1 MSGIAADFVFGEV
14 EIEVH
19 GCKDMAPLP
28 ATTEDHHPAMTDSAL
43 VLFSGGQDSTTCL
56 AWALDRYLHVETI
69 GFAYGQRHIV
79 ELDCRAPLRSAL
91 AAEWPGRLGAD
102 HTINLA
108 VTVQD

>member
-1 MSGIAADFVFGEV
+1 MTVKIWRRGLQRQRTYA
-14 EIEVH
+14 
-19 GCKDMAPLP
+19 
-28 ATTEDHHPAMTDSAL
+28 AMTDSAL

-108 VTVQD
+108 VTVQDLGETALTGEIAIAM